1 MRATRDYI
9 LAAGLVFGIGLGAP
23 VALSGVEAPVVTAA
37 VTPFVTNAAAQATTT
52 CTTTGALSP
61 IANLGIGD
69 QCTSIDNRT
78 ALTTALT
85 NETSESHGEGGRG
98 GNATS
103 TGGNGGD
110 GGLSAVHDVGNASAN
125 ASSSVTVGDIT
136 TGDLAAPDV
145 NVDARGATRPVV
157 VLVAGSFLDSGV
169 DIFAPSGNAQ
179 AGTTGGNGNPA
190 DSPGGSGGDGGNA
203 SSRGGNGTGGD

>member
-1 MRATRDYI
+1 MAMDVRSPLASGLAPRHVQAVAVLDGNPPNGSRWSAIAGGKSMRATRDCI
-9 LAAGLVFGIGLGAP
+9 LAAGLVFGIGLEAPVALSGVEAP

-110 GGLSAVHDVGNASAN
+110 GGLSAV
-125 ASSSVTVGDIT
+125 
-136 TGDLAAPDV
+136 
-145 NVDARGATRPVV
+145 
-157 VLVAGSFLDSGV
+157 
-169 DIFAPSGNAQ
+169 Q
-179 AGTTGGNGNPA
+179 
-190 DSPGGSGGDGGNA
+190 
-203 SSRGGNGTGGD
+203 

>member
-23 VALSGVEAPVVTAA
+23 VALSGVQAPIVTAA
-37 VTPFVTNAAAQATTT
+37 LTPFVSGAAAQATTT
-52 CTTTGALSP
+52 CTTTGDVSP
-61 IANLGIGD
+61 ITNLGIGD
-69 QCTSIDNRT
+69 QCTSIDT
-78 ALTTALT
+78 HTTLT

-125 ASSSVTVGDIT
+125 ASSSVTIGDIT

-190 DSPGGSGGDGGNA
+190 NSSGGSGGDGGNA